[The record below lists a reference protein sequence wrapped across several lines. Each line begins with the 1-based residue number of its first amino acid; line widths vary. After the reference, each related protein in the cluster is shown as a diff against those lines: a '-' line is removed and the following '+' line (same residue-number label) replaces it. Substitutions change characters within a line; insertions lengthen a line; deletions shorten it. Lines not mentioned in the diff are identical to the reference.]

1 MSVLLNRSTKV
12 IVQGITG
19 TEAQYHTRDMMNYGT
34 NIVAGVVPGKG
45 GEWVIDEKI
54 PVFDTMLTAVEAT
67 EANTSIIFVPSRR
80 AVDSMI
86 EAADSGVEL
95 VVCITDG
102 IPVHDV
108 SKVCQYF
115 KMKGVRLVGPNC
127 SGIITPGEQKVG
139 LIPSGD
145 VIPGNIGIVSRSATL
160 SCLFMRQLKEAGMGV
175 STCVGI
181 GGDMINGTSLVDAL
195 ELFESDPNTDKV
207 LLIGETGGLEE
218 ERAAKYAAYKMS
230 KPVTAFIA
238 GISIPEGVRIT
249 RTGSMTENGLGMA
262 KAKIDAFLDCGLRAT
277 NDFTKVTELLR
288 N

>member
-1 MSVLLNRSTKV
+1 MSVLINRSTRV

-19 TEAQYHTRDMMNYGT
+19 MEAQYHTRDMMNYGT

-54 PVFDTMLTAVEAT
+54 PVFDTMLAAVEAT

-160 SCLFMRQLKEAGMGV
+160 SVLFMHRLKEAGMGV

-181 GGDMINGTSLVDAL
+181 GGDMINGTSLVDVL
-195 ELFESDPNTDKV
+195 ELFESDPNTDKI

-238 GISIPEGVRIT
+238 GTSIPEGVRIT
-249 RTGSMTENGLGMA
+249 RTGSMIENGLGMA